1 MSEGRRLLGQI
12 LKARGVLREGQVQEA
27 LDEQRRHGGLFGQA
41 LIALG
46 HCTGADVAMALAE
59 QAGLETVDLER
70 VTPTPQALGLVDGS
84 TAHTYGVLPLRLEGG
99 VLVVALGDP
108 LNTAVLQ
115 DLSFSTGVEVRGA
128 VGDAKKIREL
138 VLKHY
143 GEEESLD
150 QAIAAA
156 ARAVQGADAETAA
169 ASQPV
174 VRLLNSIL
182 HRAIRDRASDVHF
195 EVFEREFRIRYRVDG
210 ALYEIEAPPPH
221 LALPLVSRIK
231 VMSNLDITETR
242 VPQDGRIE
250 LAIDGRPVDLRVATL
265 PSVAGEGC
273 VMRVLDRSAVS
284 LDLRSIG
291 LSAENEAALRA
302 LTELPHGIVLV
313 SGPTGSGKTTT
324 LYSMLQEASKPDVK
338 IITAEDPVEYDID
351 GISQLQVNEA
361 QGFTFASALRSVLR
375 QDPDI
380 VLVGEIRDLETATI
394 AIQAGLTGH
403 FVFSTL
409 HTNDAV
415 SAVTRLRDM
424 GVDSFKIGS
433 VIKGVLAQRLV
444 RRLCTRCAEPVPP
457 EEIPEEARPP
467 AHYTGTMTPMRPVG
481 CKHCGGSGYKG
492 RVAVMELFPIAG
504 AVGRLIETGSPLGDL
519 VKASRPFGMRT
530 MWESGLDRYRRGL
543 TSFDEI
549 QRVLGEAEIHGT
561 SATPAAPVAT
571 APATPRPTDGARI
584 LLADDDASMRRLL
597 RTVLEREGFE
607 VAETI
612 DGLETLDAIERGDLD
627 LVILDHDMPNLT
639 GLGVLEEMR
648 ARVVT
653 AGIPVI
659 MLTARTDDTELEAL
673 ELGAQDFMTKPV
685 QPRSLVARVK
695 AVLKRT
701 RME

>member
-128 VGDAKKIREL
+128 VGDAKRIREL

-351 GISQLQVNEA
+351 GIVQVPIHEDIGVTYA
-361 QGFTFASALRSVLR
+361 AVLRTILR
-375 QDPDI
+375 QDPDKI
-380 VLVGEIRDLETATI
+380 LVGEIRDRETAQV
-394 AIQAGLTGH
+394 AVEASLTGH
-403 FVFSTL
+403 TVYSTV
-409 HTNDAV
+409 HTNDAP
-415 SAVTRLRDM
+415 STVTRLVDM
-424 GVDSFKIGS
+424 GVPPFLIAATLEA
-433 VIKGVLAQRLV
+433 VIAQRLV
-444 RRLCTRCAEPVPP
+444 RTICADCRQSFVPD
-457 EEIPEEARPP
+457 EELLLELGPDGGALRG
-467 AHYTGTMTPMRPVG
+467 ASLHYGKGCPNCHHTGYRGRTGIFEILRMDESIRNAILERASVERVRELAVA
-481 CKHCGGSGYKG
+481 GG
-492 RVAVMELFPIAG
+492 M
-504 AVGRLIETGSPLGDL
+504 
-519 VKASRPFGMRT
+519 ASLR
-530 MWESGLDRYRRGL
+530 ESGLRLVTEGR
-543 TSFDEI
+543 TTIEE
-549 QRVLGEAEIHGT
+549 VL
-561 SATPAAPVAT
+561 
-571 APATPRPTDGARI
+571 
-584 LLADDDASMRRLL
+584 
-597 RTVLEREGFE
+597 RE
-607 VAETI
+607 T
-612 DGLETLDAIERGDLD
+612 TL
-627 LVILDHDMPNLT
+627 
-639 GLGVLEEMR
+639 
-648 ARVVT
+648 
-653 AGIPVI
+653 
-659 MLTARTDDTELEAL
+659 
-673 ELGAQDFMTKPV
+673 
-685 QPRSLVARVK
+685 
-695 AVLKRT
+695 
-701 RME
+701 